1 MPAFEFAV
9 ELTVPDNTAFTV
21 LTALRALG
29 YRDLERVERV
39 ELLRLRL
46 REGAMSVDEC
56 GRALMRAEVVF
67 NPNKHRLTY
76 AAGGDTDAVEAV
88 VAEKDDDS
96 AGLSDLL
103 SGHFGVRG
111 LEGVERA
118 IAWRLFDATGAAP
131 KKRLDWAC
139 RELLAN
145 PFSQTYSVRRRPK
158 SATIK

>member
-21 LTALRALG
+21 LTALRELG
-29 YRDLERVERV
+29 YRDLERVERAD
-39 ELLRLRL
+39 LLRMRL
-46 REGAMSVDEC
+46 HEGAMTVDEC

-76 AAGGDTDAVEAV
+76 AADGESGSFEAV
-88 VAEKDDDS
+88 VAEKDDDAS
-96 AGLSDLL
+96 GLCDLL

-118 IAWRLFDATGAAP
+118 IAWRLYEKDGAAP
-131 KKRLDWAC
+131 KKRLEWAC

-145 PFSQTYSVRRRPK
+145 PFSQTYTVRARPNCASLK
-158 SATIK
+158 

>member
-21 LTALRALG
+21 LTALRELG
-29 YRDLERVERV
+29 YRALERVERV
-39 ELLRLRL
+39 ELLRVRL
-46 REGAMSVDEC
+46 HEGAMSADEC

-76 AAGGDTDAVEAV
+76 AAGGETDSVEAI
-88 VAEKDDDS
+88 VAEKDDDA

-118 IAWRLFDATGAAP
+118 IAWRLYEKAGSSP

-145 PFSQTYSVRRRPK
+145 RFSQTYSVRSRPNY
-158 SATIK
+158 APIK

>member
-1 MPAFEFAV
+1 MPAFEFAI

-21 LTALRALG
+21 LTALRELG
-29 YRDLERVERV
+29 YRDLERVERA
-39 ELLRLRL
+39 ELLRLRVTD
-46 REGAMSVDEC
+46 GAMTIDEC

-76 AAGGDTDAVEAV
+76 AAGGETGSFEAI

-96 AGLSDLL
+96 TGLSDLL

-111 LEGVERA
+111 LESVERA
-118 IAWRLFDATGAAP
+118 TAWRLFDEGGAAS
-131 KKRLDWAC
+131 KKRLEWAC

-145 PFSQTYSVRRRPK
+145 PFSQTCSVRGRPRCESPK
-158 SATIK
+158 